1 MIEKNH
7 KQGEVT
13 SEFSKYVKAQTL
25 ACTEKSYLRNVI
37 LTLPLKKKFIRAT
50 EYKTFY
56 KERERE
62 QTGKRCFRPVAI
74 LKSIASSV
82 TALYLVQ
89 YTSVR
94 KGSTVREGC

>member
-1 MIEKNH
+1 MIGKNH

-25 ACTEKSYLRNVI
+25 ACTEKSYLRHVI
-37 LTLPLKKKFIRAT
+37 VTLPLKEKFIRVT
-50 EYKTFY
+50 EDKTFY

-62 QTGKRCFRPVAI
+62 QTVKRCFRPVTI
-74 LKSIASSV
+74 LKLIASSV
-82 TALYLVQ
+82 TELYVSQ
-89 YTSVR
+89 HTAVR